1 MPGIVV
7 AAGRHAA
14 DALAAMTRDGYVQQ
28 TFVPQRTPD
37 SIVAGAAAYAAY
49 PFIITRSAGCTAVLE
64 GAAYAEPR
72 ADVERMLAGLAEA
85 FANDTGAARQQAET
99 WAAKTDGDFVLLV
112 VKDDGSSALVV
123 NDRLGRLPLYT
134 AARDGNAAI
143 AREIKGVRAACGA
156 GDVDRHAL
164 AQMLL
169 FTFPLGT
176 RTLHAHISRV
186 PEGSSALIDGHGGVD
201 LRQYYRWDF
210 EALHG
215 GGAAPDARELADRFA
230 ERTAAIVDWGRGRS
244 VVLGLSGGLD
254 SRAVAAALTRAKIA
268 YASVTFTSRR
278 KKAAEETDTS
288 KQIANALGIP
298 WEALVLAPPTWE
310 DERAMAAM
318 RDGTSNVALSF
329 LAEYFKL
336 LERRFG
342 SSALH
347 FTGDGGDRALPDL
360 RAEVPIADR
369 DGFLDYRLNSA
380 LWSVADA
387 ASLVCLSRDE
397 VVDSI
402 RAHFASYPEKDASF
416 HNVRFMIADWAMNR
430 LFCGEDRN
438 RSFLWN
444 ATPFYAQSFF
454 EAAMRAPLRRKRH
467 YALYADVL
475 RALDPRLVG
484 IAKSNWGHAVDSPLV
499 KLNAWRDAIGSRFA
513 FAAKRG
519 MGSRSDSA
527 HGEYGTT
534 ARNPEFAELAR
545 RFDGPGFDR
554 ERLARIAKRGLDK
567 LQYNMLATALL
578 YISGVW
584 NRPNDLSAVRPV

>member
-7 AAGRHAA
+7 AAGRRAA
-14 DALAAMTRDGYVQQ
+14 DALAAMTRDGYTQQ
-28 TFVPQRTPD
+28 TFVPERAAD
-37 SIVAGAAAYAAY
+37 GLVAGAAAYAAY
-49 PFIITRSAGCTAVLE
+49 PLAVARSAGCTAVLE
-64 GAAYAEPR
+64 GAAYGEQP
-72 ADVERMLAGLAEA
+72 ADVDRMLAGLARA
-85 FANDTGAARQQAET
+85 FADDAGAARALAET
-99 WAAKTDGDFVLLV
+99 WAAKTDGDFALLV

-123 NDRLGRLPLYT
+123 NDRLGRLPLYM
-134 AARDGNAAI
+134 AARDGDAAI
-143 AREIKGVRAACGA
+143 AREIKGVRAACGV

-169 FTFPLGT
+169 FTFPLGF
-176 RTLHAHISRV
+176 RTLHTHISRV
-186 PEGSSALIDGHGGVD
+186 PEASSALIDCDGRVD
-201 LRQYYRWDF
+201 VRQYHRWDF

-215 GGAAPDARELADRFA
+215 SGVAPDARELAERFA
-230 ERTAAIVDWGRGRS
+230 ERTASIVDWGRGRNI
-244 VVLGLSGGLD
+244 VLGLSGGLD
-254 SRAVAAALTRAKIA
+254 SRAVAAALTRAKTP
-268 YASVTFTSRR
+268 YASLTFTSRR

-288 KQIANALGIP
+288 KQIASTLGIP

-329 LAEYFKL
+329 LAEYFRH

-360 RAEVPIADR
+360 LAEVPIADR
-369 DGFLDYRLNSA
+369 EHFLEYRLSNA
-380 LWSVADA
+380 LWSVAEA

-402 RAHFASYPEKDASF
+402 RSHFASYPERDASF
-416 HNVRFMIADWAMNR
+416 HNVRFMISDWAMNR

-499 KLNAWRDAIGSRFA
+499 KLTAWRDAIGSRFA
-513 FAAKRG
+513 LAAKRG
-519 MGSRSDSA
+519 MGSRSDGA
-527 HGEYGTT
+527 HGEYGTA

-545 RFDGPGFDR
+545 RFEGPGFDR
-554 ERLARIAKRGLDK
+554 ERLARISRRGLDK

-578 YISGVW
+578 YVSGVW
-584 NRPNDLSAVRPV
+584 SQPHDLFGVRPV